1 MGYWI
6 GGGWSWRSRRRRS
19 RACRGRSACLCRQV
33 GQIQE
38 SLEFGLGD
46 TDIVDAK
53 LFSVDNFCTDSFG
66 KDILNAVTGVCQPLA
81 YFAKETTEE
90 TRGERLAFRRRGSSS
105 RSNAF

>member
-6 GGGWSWRSRRRRS
+6 GGGWSCRSRRRRS

-53 LFSVDNFCTDSFG
+53 LFSVHNLGADSLS
-66 KDILNAVTGVCQPLA
+66 KDILNTIARIGKPGSDTR
-81 YFAKETTEE
+81 EE
-90 TRGERLAFRRRGSSS
+90 IIEEACGKRGRLR
-105 RSNAF
+105 